1 MTLTPDSRKRWSAWL
16 TAILLLPALL
26 APGVLLGGLVA
37 SRVLPDTGMGWDQ
50 LANTLGGMMV
60 GAILAVGAWLFA
72 LQQLGTRGRLLLT
85 GGGLVAAIVASVVL
99 VTTRPQNQA
108 ASLQLHEGQSLWVQV
123 KSVALLA

>member
-1 MTLTPDSRKRWSAWL
+1 MSSTPDLPKRWLAWL

-60 GAILAVGAWLFA
+60 GGILAVAGWLLA
-72 LQQLGTRGRLLLT
+72 LRLMDTRGRLLLT
-85 GGGLVAAIVASVVL
+85 GGGLVAAIIASVVL
-99 VTTRPQNQA
+99 VSTRPQNQSASTAGASRPAVA
-108 ASLQLHEGQSLWVQV
+108 AIDLD
-123 KSVALLA
+123 